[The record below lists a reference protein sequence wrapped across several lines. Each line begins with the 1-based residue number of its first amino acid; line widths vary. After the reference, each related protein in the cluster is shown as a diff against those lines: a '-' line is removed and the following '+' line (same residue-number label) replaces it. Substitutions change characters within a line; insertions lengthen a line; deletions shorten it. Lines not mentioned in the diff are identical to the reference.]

1 MKDIFNGIKN
11 KTRQLT
17 ENPGTIFGL
26 LYPYLLVIGLGLGIY
41 YVQNLDN
48 IARENVPPVL
58 HDSTVVADL
67 TIKNSVVVPPINI
80 FDFKTPTPE
89 LLSEGEKLYKAN
101 CSSCHGDN
109 GKGDG
114 PASAGLNPPPRN
126 FTSKEGWKNGTRLS
140 QIYTTLQEGLP
151 PSAMVSYDYLLPE
164 QKIALAQY
172 IRDTFIPDPENDS
185 DADLQALDAT
195 YNLSAGQQI
204 AAQIPVAK
212 AEVLI
217 ITENKNRVKKVESE
231 LNSLNSFSSEKGY
244 QVFKKVSA
252 NSKTALSF
260 LINNNE
266 WKKNLPDFINL
277 VINNVNQNGFN
288 GSVFNLK
295 KDEWTSLYNFMLKLI

>member
-67 TIKNSVVVPPINI
+67 TVKNSVVVPPINV

-126 FTSKEGWKNGTRLS
+126 FTSKEGWKNGTKLS

-172 IRDTFIPDPENDS
+172 IRATFIPNPENDS
-185 DADLQALDAT
+185 DADLQALDAI

-217 ITENKNRVKKVESE
+217 ISENENKIKKVESE
-231 LNSLNSFSSEKGY
+231 LNSLNSFSNDNGFKL
-244 QVFKKVSA
+244 FKKVTTEP
-252 NSKTALSF
+252 KIALSY
-260 LINNNE
+260 LINNND
-266 WKKNLPDFINL
+266 WKKNLPDFISL

>member
-41 YVQNLDN
+41 YIQNLDN
-48 IARENVPPVL
+48 IARENVPSVL

-67 TIKNSVVVPPINI
+67 TVKNSVIVPPINI
-80 FDFKTPTPE
+80 LDFKTATPAI
-89 LLSEGEKLYKAN
+89 LSEGEKLYKAN

-172 IRDTFIPDPENDS
+172 IRATFIPNPENDS

-217 ITENKNRVKKVESE
+217 ISENKDRIKKVESE

-244 QVFKKVSA
+244 QVFKKVSG

-260 LINNNE
+260 LINNND

>member
-58 HDSTVVADL
+58 HDSTVVTDL
-67 TIKNSVVVPPINI
+67 TVKNSVIVPPINV

-126 FTSKEGWKNGTRLS
+126 FTSREGWKNGTKLS

-172 IRDTFIPDPENDS
+172 IRATFIPNPENDS
-185 DADLQALDAT
+185 DADLQALDAI

-217 ITENKNRVKKVESE
+217 ISENENKIKKVESE
-231 LNSLNSFSSEKGY
+231 LNSLNSFSNDNGFKL
-244 QVFKKVSA
+244 FKKVTTEP
-252 NSKTALSF
+252 KIALSY
-260 LINNNE
+260 LINNND
-266 WKKNLPDFINL
+266 WKKNLPDFISL